1 MSRTSEWQLYNELR
15 ETIEQVLEE
24 FLYEQDLYIRPRL
37 VISQDRY
44 GDYNIYISEYEDTN
58 VMESDDIYNFIIDGD
73 IDYDAIDDLASQFV
87 DLRL

>member
-37 VISQDRY
+37 VIKQNRY
-44 GDYNIYISEYEDTN
+44 GEYIVFVSEYEDTN

>member
-1 MSRTSEWQLYNELR
+1 MSRRYDWELYNELR
-15 ETIEQVLEE
+15 ENIEQVIVD
-24 FLYEQDLYIRPRL
+24 FLDEQDLYVRPRL